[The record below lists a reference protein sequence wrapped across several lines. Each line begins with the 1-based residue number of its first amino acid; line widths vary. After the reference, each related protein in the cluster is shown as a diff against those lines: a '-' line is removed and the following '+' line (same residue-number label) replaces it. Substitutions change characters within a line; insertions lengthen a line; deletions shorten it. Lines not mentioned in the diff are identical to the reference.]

1 MVLDWDVIFNCV
13 VGTHTISICMFK
25 YLIALTLAVLC
36 ITASAQKPIESS
48 KKVVCYPLN
57 VMLKDLKDK
66 YGEEPMVMG
75 IEGTMA
81 DVGMGLY
88 INKDTG
94 SYTVI
99 EFDKEAACVISVGKN
114 VRYRFP
120 KQGLAL

>member
-1 MVLDWDVIFNCV
+1 
-13 VGTHTISICMFK
+13 MFK

-36 ITASAQKPIESS
+36 ITASAQKPVESS
-48 KKVVCYPLN
+48 KKVLCFPLN